1 MSKTV
6 YILSAVRTP
15 IGSFMGVF
23 SGVPA
28 TQLGATAIR
37 GALQKAQ
44 LDPALVDEV
53 FMGNVLQA
61 GVGQAPARQAAMAAG
76 LGKNV
81 PCTTINKVCASGMK
95 SIMLG
100 AQSILAGDNQVV
112 VVGGMENMSQT
123 PHY

>member
-15 IGSFMGVF
+15 MGSFMGAF
-23 SGVPA
+23 SGVSA
-28 TQLGATAIR
+28 TQLGATAIT

-81 PCTTINKVCASGMK
+81 PCTTVNKVCA
-95 SIMLG
+95 
-100 AQSILAGDNQVV
+100 
-112 VVGGMENMSQT
+112 
-123 PHY
+123 